1 MRAPETTAAEGT
13 DWMTAELTGILDRHG
28 NDRSDLVPI
37 LQEAEEELGYLSH
50 ETMLAVAR
58 RLRIPASSVYGV
70 ATFYAQFHL
79 KPRGRHL
86 VLVCRGTACH
96 VRAGREIREGVA
108 RELGIAEGETT
119 DDLLFTYET
128 VACLGTCAL
137 APLMVIDAKYYGGM
151 TPERVRAVLDE
162 YVEREN

>member
-1 MRAPETTAAEGT
+1 MTAGEGT

-28 NDRSDLVPI
+28 NDRSDLIPI
-37 LQEAEEELGYLSH
+37 LQEVEEELGYVSP
-50 ETMLAVAR
+50 ESMLAIAR
-58 RLRIPASSVYGV
+58 RLRVPTSSVYGV

-96 VRAGREIREGVA
+96 VRAGREIREGVE
-108 RELGIAEGETT
+108 RELGIADGETT
-119 DDLLFTYET
+119 DDLSFTYET

-137 APLMVIDAKYYGGM
+137 APLMVIDGKYYGGM